1 MEADICKPLSIMYD
15 ADVMSRIPR
24 NITSLIWIS
33 LDHSYKYFYSDS
45 TGFRFNLSYPNWIE
59 TGFLANP
66 RFLRYDDTD
75 TRDVGEQRWRFK
87 DLLILFQRWIP
98 ESMGESTVLPYLDLI
113 QGWRIPNR
121 QPFTPLLLLGKG
133 LRGQMFLYLSPK

>member
-15 ADVMSRIPR
+15 ADVTSRMPR
-24 NITSLIWIS
+24 NITSSIWIS
-33 LDHSYKYFYSDS
+33 SDHSYKYFYSDRS

-87 DLLILFQRWIP
+87 DLLILFGRFA
-98 ESMGESTVLPYLDLI
+98 ST
-113 QGWRIPNR
+113 
-121 QPFTPLLLLGKG
+121 
-133 LRGQMFLYLSPK
+133 